1 MRLDKYLASV
11 TDYSRSQIKKVLKD
25 ERVTLNGEIV
35 ADPALDIDEANCD
48 IELDG
53 ELLRQPGFRY
63 FMLHKPQ
70 GYISATK
77 DKTHPTVIDLLSEDN
92 LSTLHIAGRL
102 DIDTTGLVLITDD
115 GQWSHHIISPKSQ
128 CDKTYHLTTAE
139 PMTEKYVQ
147 QFAKGIFLHSEKKRC
162 LPAALT
168 ILEENT
174 AELMLQEGKY
184 HQVKRM
190 LAAMGN
196 AVVRLHRHAIGKI
209 VLDPDLQPGEYRPL
223 TDDEVASVLSVTN
236 VVKKAQ

>member
-11 TDYSRSQIKKVLKD
+11 TDYSRSQVKRVLKD
-25 ERVTLNGEIV
+25 QRVSVDGQCII
-35 ADPALDIDEANCD
+35 DPTFVIDEAVALV
-48 IELDG
+48 ELDG
-53 ELLRQPGFRY
+53 ESLRPPGFRY
-63 FMLHKPQ
+63 FMLHKPE

-77 DKTHPTVIDLLSEDN
+77 DKTHPTVIDLLGEDN

-115 GQWSHHIISPKSQ
+115 GQWSHHISSPKSQ

-139 PMTEKYVQ
+139 PMNEKYVQ

-168 ILEENT
+168 ILDENT

-223 TDDEVASVLSVTN
+223 TDDEVASVLSVA
-236 VVKKAQ
+236 KL